1 MPFYR
6 NWTAVSAQMIK
17 QEALMQ
23 HTQSGRRVARLA
35 LGLAL
40 MTAVPGITTVAAQA
54 NDKPAAQGQVPAPEI
69 KTRQENDQTIEEYR
83 IHGKLYAIKI
93 TPSHGEPYMLVDHS
107 GDGNFQME
115 RNLRV
120 AIPEWTLLRW

>member
-1 MPFYR
+1 
-6 NWTAVSAQMIK
+6 
-17 QEALMQ
+17 MQ
-23 HTQSGRRVARLA
+23 HTQSGQRFARLA

-40 MTAVPGITTVAAQA
+40 MTTLPGMTTVAAQA
-54 NDKPAAQGQVPAPEI
+54 DDKPAAQSQAPAPEI
-69 KTRQENDQTIEEYR
+69 TTRQEKDQSIEEYR

-93 TPSHGEPYMLVDHS
+93 TPSRGEPYMLVDHS